1 METLA
6 AIKKPS
12 SLDAASAAAKAS
24 ISSHTFSPT
33 SAAGGAGDTCFCLL
47 PGMTLARAR
56 ATSTSKRERRRKRAL
71 NAVVLYKLP
80 VTRPMTGAGAGS
92 DLFASLSLRAW
103 QRGTLSETILYDCQ
117 VPGPTVP
124 PELTGLALPSPN
136 CQPPPATGCR
146 LRSCVFEFP
155 IVLSRTIF
163 ERASD

>member
-1 METLA
+1 M
-6 AIKKPS
+6 
-12 SLDAASAAAKAS
+12 DAASAAAKAS

-117 VPGPTVP
+117 VPGPTLP